1 MTTLFD
7 DLNLVLKAIS
17 DVLTAGVAII
27 AFSLFINSLT
37 FKIRDAITNTFTLL
51 LFTVVVIFGTDAFF
65 TVVNSADLLI
75 LIVKG
80 HWFGLTLLPTAYFLF
95 SDGLLTSTGKPSL
108 GKRRF
113 AGYLF
118 ILVSLVFMFLL
129 IGDLLVGRLVT
140 NQPPAPFFERTIFND
155 LFSVFFF
162 GVMGLSWYNFIRSF
176 NRTLT
181 QFSRRRMLYLI
192 VSAAGPALGSF
203 PYLLYGSSFA
213 SQWEIVFWMLSILA
227 NGLVILG
234 LVGMTYAVSF
244 YGFPWPDRVI
254 RSRLFRWIM
263 RGPATASL
271 TLGITTIITRLA
283 RLYNIDAS
291 AIVVLA
297 MVATIV
303 LFEFMITL
311 FAPVWE
317 RIFFYGDGKQELQK
331 IRALE
336 DRLLTTN
343 DVKQFLEL
351 ILASICDRLQISG
364 ASLVVSN
371 FSNTNLDVRTGTN
384 LRFKPEEKKAILD
397 LAAKGDQVGPFSHQN
412 STIIPLKGGEGEQG
426 QTGNFYG
433 VIILNKELPE
443 TLEIDKRRALDK
455 LISRAVLALK
465 DRFEQ
470 ERLFSSLDLL
480 TPQVSV
486 IQDLLANSRIE
497 QGRALNGD
505 RHLQPRTL
513 ERWVKDALTQIW
525 GGPKLLQNPIMQLN
539 AIQEKISQKNETP
552 LNAVRDLLREA
563 ADFLKPE
570 GQRQYTNE
578 WILYNLIDLKFFEGW
593 KVRDVARKLALS
605 EADLYRKQ
613 RIAISEISRKVIEIE
628 EKASS

>member
-1 MTTLFD
+1 MATLFS
-7 DLNLVLKAIS
+7 DLNLVLKAVS

-37 FKIRDAITNTFTLL
+37 FKIRDYVTNTFTILL
-51 LFTVVVIFGTDAFF
+51 SAVVVIFGTDAFF
-65 TVVNSADLLI
+65 TVVKNEDLLI

-80 HWFGLTLLPTAYFLF
+80 HWFGLTLLPTAFFLF
-95 SDGLLTSTGKPSL
+95 SDSLLTSTGKPSR
-108 GKRRF
+108 GKRRI
-113 AGYLF
+113 AGYF
-118 ILVSLVFMFLL
+118 FVMVSLVFMFLL
-129 IGDLLVGRLVT
+129 IGDLLVGRLIT
-140 NQPPAPFFERTIFND
+140 YLPPAPFFERTIFND
-155 LFSVFFF
+155 VFSVFFF
-162 GVMGLSWYNFIRSF
+162 GVMGLSWFNFIRALK
-176 NRTLT
+176 RTLT

-192 VSAAGPALGSF
+192 ISAAGPALGSF
-203 PYLLYGSSFA
+203 PYLLYGSAFA
-213 SQWEIVFWMLSILA
+213 SRWEIVFWLLSILA
-227 NGLVILG
+227 NSLVLLG

-283 RLYNIDAS
+283 RLYSIDAS

-303 LFEFMITL
+303 LFEFLITL
-311 FAPVWE
+311 FAPIWE

-364 ASLVVSN
+364 ACLVVSN
-371 FSNTNLDVRTGTN
+371 FSSSNLDVKTGTF
-384 LRFKPEEKKAILD
+384 LRLKTEEKKSILD
-397 LAAKGDQVGPFSHQN
+397 LAIEKKPSGPFNHLGR
-412 STIIPLKGGEGEQG
+412 TIIPLVGGDGGKEGFLFGAIVLDQ
-426 QTGNFYG
+426 
-433 VIILNKELPE
+433 ELPE
-443 TLEIDKRRALDK
+443 TLEAEKRRALGR
-455 LISRAVLALK
+455 LSSRAIMALK
-465 DRFEQ
+465 DRSEQ
-470 ERLFSSLDLL
+470 ERLFSSLELL

-486 IQDLLANSRIE
+486 IQDLLANSRVE
-497 QGRALNGD
+497 QGRALNGE

-513 ERWVKDALTQIW
+513 ERWVKDALSQIW

-539 AIQEKISQKNETP
+539 TIQEKINQENETP
-552 LNAVRDLLREA
+552 LNAVRELLREA

-613 RIAISEISRKVIEIE
+613 RIAISEISRKVIEL
-628 EKASS
+628 EKKAGS